1 MVVVESRSQLLEW
14 LNATLEL
21 NYTKVE
27 ECGTGAAFCQL
38 MDCTVGGVAMNKVKF
53 DSNYDY
59 DNRQNWKV
67 LQASF
72 TKYNITKVIDVERL
86 IKCRL
91 QDNLE
96 LLQWF
101 KRFWMENKG
110 YNDNYDVIGRRK
122 GQGYISGSGTG
133 NSTPRNVSTGTRVSS
148 GGASFNG
155 TPTGGSG
162 GTITPGSARNLSG
175 STKTS
180 SRRSSGTSANT
191 IPGSSNPLP
200 GSANPTTSS
209 RRSIISPNNSQPSSR
224 RVSSYGR
231 APQGAVAP
239 TPTPQPLGTPKTAQL
254 SKELSSALSDVSHLQ
269 EEVKEYKLSA
279 ETLETERN
287 FYFNKLRE
295 IEILIQNID
304 DLIDTNNFSELKD
317 LTVVDLTK
325 KIQTIL
331 YSTEEGFQTTHD
343 LEEISDVNVVGEMN
357 GEEMNG
363 EEMNGEEVIG
373 EEVIGEE
380 AIGEEVIVEEVN
392 GEEVNGEVNI
402 SMTERDGYYSDGG
415 ESF

>member
-1 MVVVESRSQLLEW
+1 MVVGESRSQLLEW

-59 DNRQNWKV
+59 DNRQNWKL

-72 TKYNITKVIDVERL
+72 TKNNITKVIDVERL

-110 YNDNYDVIGRRK
+110 FNDDYDVIGRRK

-148 GGASFNG
+148 GGASFHG

-162 GTITPGSARNLSG
+162 GTITPGSTRSLSG
-175 STKTS
+175 TTKTS
-180 SRRSSGTSANT
+180 SRTSSRT
-191 IPGSSNPLP
+191 SSNTLP
-200 GSANPTTSS
+200 GSANPTTSPFTSS

-231 APQGAVAP
+231 APQGTTAP
-239 TPTPQPLGTPKTAQL
+239 TPTSQPLGTPKAAQL
-254 SKELSSALSDVSHLQ
+254 SKELSSALSDVSHLR

-343 LEEISDVNVVGEMN
+343 FDEISNVNVVG
-357 GEEMNG
+357 
-363 EEMNGEEVIG
+363 
-373 EEVIGEE
+373 
-380 AIGEEVIVEEVN
+380 EVN
-392 GEEVNGEVNI
+392 GEEVKGEEVNGEKVNGGEMNGDEMNGEVNI
-402 SMTERDGYYSDGG
+402 SMTEGDGYYSDGG